1 MIPQTDRRVR
11 KHAIPELKADPA
23 EYRRL
28 LEDLIQSSGSLI
40 PDPNWLAVE
49 EVSQP
54 AETYDK
60 GKALERA
67 VSRQYYL
74 DRISKMESL
83 MFSWVGG
90 SERPSQTAISKYHRF
105 LRHCDVLDLW
115 KCNMEADSTPL
126 LGQDLGT
133 LMDLNLIYAY
143 AASPDRRVTRI
154 LEVGGGYG
162 RLAEAAF
169 NVFGRSV
176 Q

>member
-67 VSRQYYL
+67 VSRQHYL

-90 SERPSQTAISKYHRF
+90 SERHRKLPFQNIIGSCGTAMCWTYGNATWKQTR
-105 LRHCDVLDLW
+105 
-115 KCNMEADSTPL
+115 P
-126 LGQDLGT
+126 
-133 LMDLNLIYAY
+133 
-143 AASPDRRVTRI
+143 
-154 LEVGGGYG
+154 
-162 RLAEAAF
+162 
-169 NVFGRSV
+169 RS
-176 Q
+176 